1 LRTEDILFIAGA
13 ACLVALLFTIVFSQ
27 DLTHVSLAEHDA
39 QLELFLEGH
48 PESYKGALNKN
59 AHLSMY
65 QQWSGHHGEYDPLW
79 KTQLLAQYRRTNTR
93 GSSVLAEQAPAEV
106 LFVEASTKDL
116 DEKDDQ

>member
-1 LRTEDILFIAGA
+1 LFIAG

-79 KTQLLAQYRRTNTR
+79 KTELLAQHRRGITL
-93 GSSVLAEQAPAEV
+93 GASALAELDPTSTNDQEEKGP
-106 LFVEASTKDL
+106 ASTKDL
-116 DEKDDQ
+116 EEKDDH